1 MNFVVVKYILLLRYG
16 FSVQNMKSVS
26 CEIGT
31 HDSRIYSWCSR
42 RWARECMLSKITKLP
57 VLAGCIFNL
66 WAVASET
73 SIRITA
79 EVMHLWIKRL
89 CWNVLKLYFF
99 FCFIFCN
106 GIKYLLAN
114 KSIFRVKEKYKIAV
128 KSEQIWG

>member
-1 MNFVVVKYILLLRYG
+1 MNFVVVKYILLQQYD

-31 HDSRIYSWCSR
+31 HDSR

-66 WAVASET
+66 WAVASKT
-73 SIRITA
+73 SIRIIA
-79 EVMHLWIKRL
+79 EVMHLWIERL
-89 CWNVLKLYFF
+89 CWNVFKLLFF
-99 FCFIFCN
+99 FCCFIFCN
-106 GIKYLLAN
+106 GIRYLLAN

-128 KSEQIWG
+128 KFEQTWG